1 MAPRKRHRPNPDDVT
16 AKQSPATQSQD
27 SLPRPAHAAASED
40 ASHFSRPMPRHL
52 PANNDV
58 QENASH
64 LLHHKTVRPVEDPDT
79 RPVALHLTHSIQVR
93 KAQSWY
99 GSWPRPPK
107 AAASISVARENIRG
121 DTFRARNA
129 DLARFESKSV
139 DDTASIQS
147 KLSESVA
154 ASDQAK
160 ASMSR
165 PDSKAPKNEPAQ
177 ELAPPKSN
185 DITASP
191 RKSSDNQPAPEP
203 NGTSVAAPEPA
214 TANTTETIPPA
225 TPATPATPTQPQPGW
240 LGWLTR
246 TPASTAVEPTP
257 EEQPE
262 LPRPSTPPA
271 QIVITPP
278 TAQSEPRQPAT
289 SWFGLWTTP
298 AQQIMAVDSEKKAA
312 DDAQK
317 ADVDVVME
325 DAPASAPAEQTQE
338 PPPKA
343 GSTWAFWSKA
353 TPNKTEKPS
362 QQDAGEIAVIGE
374 GSEAHPLSIQENS
387 MPTDPD
393 NKDKGKAKD
402 SKSTWRKSKRPRPVS
417 MDESASPSPAGSQLH
432 LPDPNGGKV
441 DQSDAESR
449 KSTTKTEVS
458 SKSTADSE
466 NSAKHPPNLLLPSFA
481 STYRMKDNP
490 SIVQQITNFLLRNS
504 EPPANH
510 VFRVQETPRIKR
522 ALAIGVHGL
531 FPATYLRPMM
541 GQPTGTSLRFAS
553 LCADGIR
560 RWADA
565 HGCPDCEIEKVA
577 LEGEGRIGDR
587 VENLWKLL
595 LNWIDQIRKAD
606 LIVMACHSQGVPVS
620 LILLDKLIDLGIITN
635 AKIGVCAMAGVALG
649 PFPDYKSSFLIGS
662 AAELWDFGNPQS
674 ANSQRFEA
682 ALKRVLDYGARVT
695 FVGSIDDQ
703 VVPMESAVYSPASH
717 PYIYRAVFIDGRIHA
732 PDFIAHLVGFAL
744 KLRNLGVSDHGLV
757 RELSLALAGSLY
769 SGEGHSRLYYDDA
782 VYDLAIAH
790 ALETTSVPKPG
801 AAPCR
806 IEHRT
811 LPTSATAAAA
821 AAAPTAGGGGGG
833 VTAAVP
839 ALASANPYVL
849 PWIMRGLLEEDFVKT
864 ELSAETEELLRQF
877 DDWKPSNKALKDVKY
892 RLEAVRSKL

>member
-1 MAPRKRHRPNPDDVT
+1 MAPRKRHRPNPNDVT
-16 AKQSPATQSQD
+16 AKLPPTIQSQD
-27 SLPRPAHAAASED
+27 SLPRPALASASED
-40 ASHFSRPMPRHL
+40 ASHCSRPMPQHL
-52 PANNDV
+52 P
-58 QENASH
+58 ENSHGQGSASN
-64 LLHHKTVRPVEDPDT
+64 LLHHKT
-79 RPVALHLTHSIQVR
+79 VR

-107 AAASISVARENIRG
+107 ASALLSVARENIHG
-121 DTFRARNA
+121 DTFRSKTA
-129 DLARFESKSV
+129 DLTRFESKSL
-139 DDTASIQS
+139 DDNASIRS
-147 KLSESVA
+147 KLSESA
-154 ASDQAK
+154 ATSDQAK
-160 ASMSR
+160 SMAQS
-165 PDSKAPKNEPAQ
+165 DSKPPQNEPANGN
-177 ELAPPKSN
+177 LTISN
-185 DITASP
+185 DTITEQSKP
-191 RKSSDNQPAPEP
+191 DDKKSAPEP
-203 NGTSVAAPEPA
+203 NGTTTTV
-214 TANTTETIPPA
+214 TETETTNTSEDIPPA
-225 TPATPATPTQPQPGW
+225 PTQPQSGW

-246 TPASTAVEPTP
+246 ASVPVVETIP
-257 EEQPE
+257 EESPE
-262 LPRPSTPPA
+262 APRPSTPPA
-271 QIVITPP
+271 QIIVTAP
-278 TAQSEPRQPAT
+278 TAQSEPRQPTT
-289 SWFGLWTTP
+289 SWFGLWTTSTTQ
-298 AQQIMAVDSEKKAA
+298 AMAADSEKKPAG
-312 DDAQK
+312 DAQK
-317 ADVDVVME
+317 TDTDVVME
-325 DAPASAPAEQTQE
+325 DAPAPAPAPAPAEQTRE

-353 TPNKTEKPS
+353 TPNQNEKPS
-362 QQDAGEIAVIGE
+362 AQEAGEIAVMGE
-374 GSEAHPLSIQENS
+374 GSEAHPLPATQNS
-387 MPTDPD
+387 VSSESD
-393 NKDKGKAKD
+393 NKEKGKAKD

-417 MDESASPSPAGSQLH
+417 LDEAASPSPAGSQLH
-432 LPDPNGGKV
+432 LPEAGGGKS

-449 KSTTKTEVS
+449 KSVTKPEV
-458 SKSTADSE
+458 SKSTAESE
-466 NSAKHPPNLLLPSFA
+466 TTAKHPPNLVLPTFA
-481 STYRMKDNP
+481 STYHMKENP
-490 SIVQQITNFLLRNS
+490 SILQQITNLLLRTS
-504 EPPANH
+504 QPPANH
-510 VFRVQETPRIKR
+510 VFRVQETPKIKR

-531 FPATYLRPMM
+531 FPATFLRPMM

-565 HGCPDCEIEKVA
+565 HGCGDCAIEKVA

-595 LNWIDQIRKAD
+595 LNWIDQIRQAD
-606 LIVMACHSQGVPVS
+606 LIVVACHSQGVPVGVM
-620 LILLDKLIDLGIITN
+620 LLDKLIDLGIITD
-635 AKIGVCAMAGVALG
+635 ARIGVCAMAGVALG
-649 PFPDYKSSFLIGS
+649 PFPDYKTSFLMGS

-695 FVGSIDDQ
+695 LIGSIDDQ

-790 ALETTSVPKPG
+790 ALETTDVPKHT
-801 AAPCR
+801 APCR
-806 IEHRT
+806 VEHRT
-811 LPTSATAAAA
+811 V
-821 AAAPTAGGGGGG
+821 PTATPTG
-833 VTAAVP
+833 AAP
-839 ALASANPYVL
+839 ALASPNPYVL